1 MRFLAIA
8 IAAAFVMAVPAAA
21 PVKAEETT
29 IIKKDRDFD
38 RDRGKVVIKKKE
50 EPREKKVII
59 HKDD

>member
-8 IAAAFVMAVPAAA
+8 IAAAFVMAVPATA

-38 RDRGKVVIKKKE
+38 RDRGKVVIKKKK
-50 EPREKKVII
+50 EPRDKKVII
-59 HKDD
+59 HKDY

>member
-8 IAAAFVMAVPAAA
+8 IAAAFVMAVPAAT

>member
-1 MRFLAIA
+1 MRSLAIA